1 MKIISPYH
9 EIMYM
14 PDGDAILKNIE
25 LAGRTCY
32 KSEDKITSDSAA
44 AFIRR
49 ITRSGHHSVIEHM
62 NITVR
67 FVCDRGVSHELVR
80 HRLASYSQES
90 TRYANYAHDKFG
102 NEITV
107 IKPFFWAEDSQAY
120 QDWLSAMAH
129 AEKVY
134 LKLIREGASP
144 QEARSVLPNSL
155 KTEVVMT
162 ANLREWKHVIN
173 LRCSRAAHPQIREIM
188 LPLLADLYKK
198 VPIVFEQEYEKYF
211 NEDTPA
217 A

>member
-14 PDGDAILKNIE
+14 PDGDVMLKNIE

-32 KSEDKITSDSAA
+32 KSEDQITSDSAA

-49 ITRSGHHSVIEHM
+49 ITRSGHLSVIEHM

-67 FVCDRGVSHELVR
+67 IVCDRGVSHELVR

-90 TRYANYAHDKFG
+90 TRYANYARDKFG
-102 NEITV
+102 GEITV
-107 IKPFFWAEDSQAY
+107 IKPFFWKEDSQAY
-120 QDWLSAMAH
+120 QDWLSAMSH
-129 AEKVY
+129 AEAIY

-144 QEARSVLPNSL
+144 QQARSVLPNSL

-162 ANLREWKHVIN
+162 ANLREWKHVFR

-188 LPLLADLYKK
+188 LPLLADLHKR
-198 VPIVFEQEYEKYF
+198 VPVVFEPEYEDYF
-211 NEDTPA
+211 EKEAPGA
-217 A
+217 